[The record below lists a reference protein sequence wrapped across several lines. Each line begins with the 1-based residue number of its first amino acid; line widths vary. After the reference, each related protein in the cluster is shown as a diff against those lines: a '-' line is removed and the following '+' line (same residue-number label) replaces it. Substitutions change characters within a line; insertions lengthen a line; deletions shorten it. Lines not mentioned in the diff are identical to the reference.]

1 MGYSN
6 RLPTGYNVMTINPI
20 LKQGVG
26 MTSQRARD
34 RLVERLRQKGIT
46 NELVLKA
53 ISETPRHLFIDEAL
67 SHRAYED
74 NALPISNGQTISQ
87 PYIVARMTEL
97 LLEDGVPDKVLEIG
111 TGSGYQAAIL
121 AAIVPR
127 VFSVERI
134 RALLLLAKQRFR
146 MLRLSNIMAKHSDG
160 SWGWPQSGP
169 YDAIMVTAAP
179 EVVPQELLDQLAEGG
194 RMVVPV
200 GRGRDVQELRL
211 IRRTADGFESHNM
224 EAVSFV
230 PLVSGKI

>member
-1 MGYSN
+1 M
-6 RLPTGYNVMTINPI
+6 VINPFQ
-20 LKQGVG
+20 KQGVG

-34 RLVERLRQKGIT
+34 RLVERLRQKGIG
-46 NELVLKA
+46 NELVLRA
-53 ISETPRHLFIDEAL
+53 ISETPRHLFVDEAL

-87 PYIVARMTEL
+87 PYIVALMTEV
-97 LLEDGVPDKVLEIG
+97 LLEDGIPDKVLEIG

-134 RALLLLAKQRFR
+134 RALLVQAKQRFR
-146 MLRLSNIMAKHSDG
+146 MLKLNNIMAKHSDG

-169 YDAIMVTAAP
+169 YDGIIVTAAP

-194 RMVVPV
+194 RMVIPV

-211 IRRTADGFESHNM
+211 IKRTPDGFESRNLA
-224 EAVSFV
+224 AVSFV
-230 PLVSGKI
+230 PFLGGKA

>member
-1 MGYSN
+1 
-6 RLPTGYNVMTINPI
+6 
-20 LKQGVG
+20 

-34 RLVERLRQKGIT
+34 RLVERLKQKGIR
-46 NELVLKA
+46 NPLVLQA
-53 ISETPRHLFIDEAL
+53 ISETPRHLFVDEAL

-74 NALPISNGQTISQ
+74 DALPISNGQTISQ
-87 PYIVARMTEL
+87 PYIVARMTEVL
-97 LLEDGVPDKVLEIG
+97 LQDGIPDKVLEIG

-134 RALLLLAKQRFR
+134 RALLVQAKHRFR
-146 MLRLSNIMAKHSDG
+146 RLKLNNVMAKHSDG

-179 EVVPQELLDQLAEGG
+179 EEVPPELLEQLAVGG
-194 RMVVPV
+194 RMVIPV
-200 GRGRDVQELRL
+200 GRGRDVQELRY
-211 IRRTADGFESHNM
+211 IKRTPEGFQSQVL

-230 PLVSGKI
+230 PFLNGKV

>member
-1 MGYSN
+1 M
-6 RLPTGYNVMTINPI
+6 VINP
-20 LKQGVG
+20 LMKQGTG

-34 RLVERLRQKGIT
+34 RLVDRLRQKGIT

-87 PYIVARMTEL
+87 PYIVARMTEVL
-97 LLEDGVPDKVLEIG
+97 LQDGIPDKVLEIG

-134 RALLLLAKQRFR
+134 RALLVQAKQRFR
-146 MLRLSNIMAKHSDG
+146 QLKLNNIMAKHSDG

-179 EVVPQELLDQLAEGG
+179 EEVPQELLDQLAEGG
-194 RMVVPV
+194 RMVIPV
-200 GRGRDVQELRL
+200 GKGRDVQELRY
-211 IRRTADGFESHNM
+211 IKRTADGFESRIL

-230 PLVSGKI
+230 PFLPGKA

>member
-1 MGYSN
+1 
-6 RLPTGYNVMTINPI
+6 V
-20 LKQGVG
+20 
-26 MTSQRARD
+26 D
-34 RLVERLRQKGIT
+34 RLRQKGIS

-87 PYIVARMTEL
+87 PYIVARMTEVL
-97 LLEDGVPDKVLEIG
+97 LQDGIPDKVLEIG

-134 RALLLLAKQRFR
+134 RALLVQAKQRFR
-146 MLRLSNIMAKHSDG
+146 QLKLNNIMAKHSDG

-179 EVVPQELLDQLAEGG
+179 EEVPQELLDQMAEGG
-194 RMVVPV
+194 RMVIPV
-200 GRGRDVQELRL
+200 GKGRDVQELRY
-211 IRRTADGFESHNM
+211 IKRTEDGFESRTL

-230 PLVSGKI
+230 PFLSGKA

>member
-1 MGYSN
+1 M
-6 RLPTGYNVMTINPI
+6 VINPL
-20 LKQGVG
+20 LKQGTG

-34 RLVERLRQKGIT
+34 RLVDRLRQKGIS

-87 PYIVARMTEL
+87 PYIVARMTEVL
-97 LLEDGVPDKVLEIG
+97 LQDGIPDKVLEIG

-134 RALLLLAKQRFR
+134 RALLVQAKQRFR
-146 MLRLSNIMAKHSDG
+146 QLKLNNIMAKHSDG

-179 EVVPQELLDQLAEGG
+179 EEVPQELLDQMAEGG
-194 RMVVPV
+194 RMVIPV
-200 GRGRDVQELRL
+200 GKGRDVQELRY
-211 IRRTADGFESHNM
+211 IKRTEDGFESRTL

-230 PLVSGKI
+230 PFLSGKA

>member
-1 MGYSN
+1 M
-6 RLPTGYNVMTINPI
+6 VINPL
-20 LKQGVG
+20 LKQGTG

-34 RLVERLRQKGIT
+34 RLVDRLRQKGIS

-87 PYIVARMTEL
+87 PYIVARMTEVL
-97 LLEDGVPDKVLEIG
+97 LQDGIPDKVLEIG

-134 RALLLLAKQRFR
+134 RALLVQAKQRFR
-146 MLRLSNIMAKHSDG
+146 QLKLNNIMAKHSDG

-179 EVVPQELLDQLAEGG
+179 EEVPQELLDQLAEGG
-194 RMVVPV
+194 RMVIPV
-200 GRGRDVQELRL
+200 GKGRDVQELRY
-211 IRRTADGFESHNM
+211 IKRTKDGFESRIL

-230 PLVSGKI
+230 PFLSGKA

>member
-1 MGYSN
+1 M
-6 RLPTGYNVMTINPI
+6 VINPL
-20 LKQGVG
+20 LKQGTG
-26 MTSQRARD
+26 LTSQRARD
-34 RLVERLRQKGIT
+34 RLVDRLRQKGIS

-87 PYIVARMTEL
+87 PYIVARMTEVL
-97 LLEDGVPDKVLEIG
+97 LQDGIPDKVLEIG

-134 RALLLLAKQRFR
+134 RALLVQAKQRFR
-146 MLRLSNIMAKHSDG
+146 QLKLNNIMAKHSDG

-179 EVVPQELLDQLAEGG
+179 EEVPQELLDQMAEGG
-194 RMVVPV
+194 RMVIPV
-200 GRGRDVQELRL
+200 GKGRDVQELRY
-211 IRRTADGFESHNM
+211 IKRTEDGFESRTL

-230 PLVSGKI
+230 PFLSGKA

>member
-1 MGYSN
+1 M
-6 RLPTGYNVMTINPI
+6 VINPL
-20 LKQGVG
+20 LKQGTG

-34 RLVERLRQKGIT
+34 RLVERLRQKGIS

-87 PYIVARMTEL
+87 PYIVARMTEVL
-97 LLEDGVPDKVLEIG
+97 LQDGIPDKVLEIG

-134 RALLLLAKQRFR
+134 RALLVQAKQRFR
-146 MLRLSNIMAKHSDG
+146 QLKLNNIMAKHSDG

-179 EVVPQELLDQLAEGG
+179 EEVPQELLEQLAEGG
-194 RMVVPV
+194 RMVIPV
-200 GRGRDVQELRL
+200 GKGRDVQELRY
-211 IRRTADGFESHNM
+211 IKRTADGFESRIL

-230 PLVSGKI
+230 PFLTGKA